1 MPTEDVEPEE
11 LTKEDKVRPFSYPLN
26 PFSIPPVGTLT
37 KVHPAVKNLLGP
49 QNTPQGGGKIRH
61 YLKQWESITSDQ
73 FVLKTVQG
81 VEFNFLQKP
90 VQSGKTKEYHLKPH
104 EQQALDQKLN
114 SMLQEGVI
122 KAVNPVKHQFVSPI
136 FVKEETD
143 KYRPIV
149 DFKRLNSNIE
159 YEKFKM
165 ETLADVKDTLQQG
178 DWMIKIDLKDAF
190 LSVPLSPKIRKLARF
205 SWRGILYECLTLMFG
220 MAPAPRIFTKLMK
233 VPMAVLRRLLIR
245 LIIYIDDMLLMA
257 RTREQALE
265 ARDTAI
271 YLLQSLGLTI
281 NWKKSILQPCQ
292 NLLYLGVIV
301 NSMDMTFQVP
311 ENKISD
317 LKNMCEQTL
326 KTNKLNLRKLAK
338 VMGKLRATAQAFS
351 PAPLQLRNLQSLLRS
366 KLNKSKSYD
375 CWTKLDQGSRAEL
388 NWWIENL
395 RTHNGKPV
403 SMATPELIIS
413 SDSSSEGWG
422 AFCQGQGAS
431 GKWNKEELP
440 WHINVKELVA
450 TQKAILTFT
459 RIHKV
464 NSIHLL
470 IDNTNALS
478 YLTKMGGKT
487 NQHMN
492 DIAKQIWEYLLKNK
506 IQCTAEYI
514 PTELNVQADRESR
527 TTDSSEWKLKELT
540 FNEICS
546 NFGQP
551 DVDLFASLA
560 CHQLRKYISYKPDPE
575 ALAVDAFQQ
584 NWAHT
589 FPYAFPPFNQIG
601 RTLAKVRK
609 QRSKMIIVTPTWQ
622 TQPYYPT
629 LLQMAIQRPL
639 LLPQDRDLLQD
650 PAGNRHPL
658 INQGKLRLAA
668 WLVSGNPSK
677 QKDFHNRQPSLSK
690 TPDQKELKQIM
701 SQPGKSLLAGVC
713 NDKLIHFNLI

>member
-1 MPTEDVEPEE
+1 VEPEE
-11 LTKEDKVRPFSYPLN
+11 LIKEDKVRPFSYPLN

-37 KVHPAVKNLLGP
+37 KVHPAVKNLLAP

-104 EQQALDQKLN
+104 EQQVLDQKLN

-122 KAVNPVKHQFVSPI
+122 KAVNPVKHHFVSPI

-220 MAPAPRIFTKLMK
+220 MAPAPRIFTNLMK

-245 LIIYIDDMLLMA
+245 IIIYIDDMLLMA

-326 KTNKLNLRKLAK
+326 KTNKSWENCEPRRK
-338 VMGKLRATAQAFS
+338 
-351 PAPLQLRNLQSLLRS
+351 P
-366 KLNKSKSYD
+366 
-375 CWTKLDQGSRAEL
+375 SRQHPYSSGTY
-388 NWWIENL
+388 
-395 RTHNGKPV
+395 RV
-403 SMATPELIIS
+403 S
-413 SDSSSEGWG
+413 
-422 AFCQGQGAS
+422 
-431 GKWNKEELP
+431 
-440 WHINVKELVA
+440 
-450 TQKAILTFT
+450 
-459 RIHKV
+459 
-464 NSIHLL
+464 
-470 IDNTNALS
+470 
-478 YLTKMGGKT
+478 
-487 NQHMN
+487 
-492 DIAKQIWEYLLKNK
+492 
-506 IQCTAEYI
+506 
-514 PTELNVQADRESR
+514 
-527 TTDSSEWKLKELT
+527 
-540 FNEICS
+540 
-546 NFGQP
+546 
-551 DVDLFASLA
+551 
-560 CHQLRKYISYKPDPE
+560 
-575 ALAVDAFQQ
+575 
-584 NWAHT
+584 
-589 FPYAFPPFNQIG
+589 
-601 RTLAKVRK
+601 
-609 QRSKMIIVTPTWQ
+609 
-622 TQPYYPT
+622 
-629 LLQMAIQRPL
+629 
-639 LLPQDRDLLQD
+639 
-650 PAGNRHPL
+650 
-658 INQGKLRLAA
+658 
-668 WLVSGNPSK
+668 
-677 QKDFHNRQPSLSK
+677 
-690 TPDQKELKQIM
+690 
-701 SQPGKSLLAGVC
+701 
-713 NDKLIHFNLI
+713 